1 MIKIYYDKDADMKVL
16 KGKKVAIIGYGSQG
30 HAHANNLRD
39 SKVDVIVAELKGS
52 ANWDKAKK
60 AGFTVMD
67 AGAAAKVADV
77 MMILLPDEYQAE
89 IYKAEIAP
97 NMKKGVFLGFA
108 HGFNIHYGQIV
119 PPADVNVFMAAPKG
133 PGHLVRSEYT
143 KGSGVPMLIANYQD
157 PSKKTRAL
165 ALAYASAI
173 GGGRAGVIETTF
185 KEETETDL
193 FGEQVVLCG
202 GLVALI
208 KAGFETLVEAGY
220 SPEMAYFECQHE
232 VKLITDLIYEGGIA
246 NMRYSVSNTAEYGD
260 YTVGPKI
267 IDAHV
272 RESMKKALK
281 RIQSGEFANDW
292 MKENEDGC
300 PNFKRMREA
309 FA

>member
-1 MIKIYYDKDADMKVL
+1 MAQIYYDKDADMKVL

-119 PPADVNVFMAAPKG
+119 PPPDVNVFMVAPKG
-133 PGHLVRSEYT
+133 PGHMVRRQ
-143 KGSGVPMLIANYQD
+143 YQD
-157 PSKKTRAL
+157 GRGSVKVRARIKVKDKK
-165 ALAYASAI
+165 
-173 GGGRAGVIETTF
+173 
-185 KEETETDL
+185 DL
-193 FGEQVVLCG
+193 ESLF
-202 GLVALI
+202 
-208 KAGFETLVEAGY
+208 
-220 SPEMAYFECQHE
+220 
-232 VKLITDLIYEGGIA
+232 
-246 NMRYSVSNTAEYGD
+246 TAGD
-260 YTVGPKI
+260 YEKFLEGLE
-267 IDAHV
+267 H
-272 RESMKKALK
+272 
-281 RIQSGEFANDW
+281 
-292 MKENEDGC
+292 
-300 PNFKRMREA
+300 
-309 FA
+309 